1 MKNNT
6 LKKQHCRNENIHAC
20 DFMIV
25 MYENIKRKIRQMRK
39 EELGMGTIEIVIII
53 AVLIGLAFL
62 FRTFAVSFFTE
73 LTEGI
78 KDNNQIDE
86 LFTSP

>member
-1 MKNNT
+1 MKNYTMNGLNEYLT
-6 LKKQHCRNENIHAC
+6 KFYLKLKQLSDSLFNE
-20 DFMIV
+20 
-25 MYENIKRKIRQMRK
+25 EN
-39 EELGMGTIEIVIII
+39 GMGTIEIVIII

-62 FRTFAVSFFTE
+62 FRTFAVTFFND

-78 KDNNQIDE
+78 KDNNQIND